1 MSTAFIYKQT
11 ILRFVFYFV
20 IFFSTLYTGLGQSY
34 SFEPKEASAT
44 IEGKAFQGYQT
55 YFEFT
60 AEEVTRAFWQYSKSF
75 AHTENRKSYYKI
87 IVPSEN
93 EETDQPIVLFGKPT
107 KNGNTS
113 YFTLAIDLESI
124 DDDKDKYLQQVRLML
139 IEFKVDL
146 YMNHY
151 QNQINTL
158 SKEAKK
164 LSKAHQKALKKG
176 KLYVGENVAA
186 LSRLQ
191 TIENQISDYR
201 GRQMTLLEIVGKAE
215 SQSN

>member
-1 MSTAFIYKQT
+1 MSSAFLNKQT
-11 ILRFVFYFV
+11 ILRFVFYFQ
-20 IFFSTLYTGLGQSY
+20 IFFGVLYTGLGQSF
-34 SFEPKEASAT
+34 SFEPKEANLT
-44 IEGKAFQGYQT
+44 LEGKALQGFQT

-75 AHTENRKSYYKI
+75 AHTENRKSFYKI
-87 IVPSEN
+87 IVPPEN
-93 EETDQPIVLFGKPT
+93 KETDQPFVLFGKPT

-151 QNQINTL
+151 QDKINEL
-158 SKEAKK
+158 SIKAKK

-176 KLYVGENVAA
+176 KLYVGENASA

-191 TIENQISDYR
+191 SIENQISGYR
-201 GRQMTLLEIVGKAE
+201 DQQLVLLEILNNAV
-215 SQSN
+215 N